1 MTIKEIAQLAGVSSA
16 AVSRYLNGGYVSEG
30 KKEQIRKVIEETG
43 YQPSAQARMLRTKK
57 ASLVGVVVPKINSES
72 ISRIT
77 AGIESV
83 LAERGYQM
91 LLAGTDN
98 TPAKEVEYLRLF
110 ENYPVD
116 GIILVGT
123 MFTAGHRK
131 FLKETKVP
139 VVVIGQRTSHA
150 NCIYHDDY
158 GAGKAMGQAVA
169 GFSKKGVAYIGVT
182 RDDKAAGAAREDGFI
197 AGLKN
202 AGVTLFEENKRT
214 SAFTLESGYESALD
228 LLESKCD
235 IDVISCATDTIAAG
249 AIEAIQTY
257 LKKQIPTNAA
267 DAGARMRY
275 ILENTSIRVTGFGDN
290 QMLKAVT
297 GGIPTIHFGYK
308 TSGIRGAELLL
319 DSIERAS
326 LLAKVGKNNLI
337 KLELTE
343 NNMEIT
349 SKSEEG
355 NVKEDIIISKEGNDL
370 VIGFNSKYLIDALKV
385 IEEEQITMLFNTSIS
400 PCLIRPVTG
409 ENFEYLILPVR
420 ITGN

>member
-16 AVSRYLNGGYVSEG
+16 AVSRYLNGGYVSEE

-123 MFTAGHRK
+123 IFTAGHRK

-158 GAGKAMGQAVA
+158 GAGKAMGQTVA

-257 LKKQIPTNAA
+257 
-267 DAGARMRY
+267 
-275 ILENTSIRVTGFGDN
+275 
-290 QMLKAVT
+290 
-297 GGIPTIHFGYK
+297 
-308 TSGIRGAELLL
+308 
-319 DSIERAS
+319 
-326 LLAKVGKNNLI
+326 
-337 KLELTE
+337 
-343 NNMEIT
+343 
-349 SKSEEG
+349 
-355 NVKEDIIISKEGNDL
+355 
-370 VIGFNSKYLIDALKV
+370 
-385 IEEEQITMLFNTSIS
+385 
-400 PCLIRPVTG
+400 
-409 ENFEYLILPVR
+409 
-420 ITGN
+420 

>member
-1 MTIKEIAQLAGVSSA
+1 
-16 AVSRYLNGGYVSEG
+16 
-30 KKEQIRKVIEETG
+30 
-43 YQPSAQARMLRTKK
+43 
-57 ASLVGVVVPKINSES
+57 
-72 ISRIT
+72 
-77 AGIESV
+77 
-83 LAERGYQM
+83 M

-123 MFTAGHRK
+123 MFTAGHLK

-319 DSIERAS
+319 DSIER
-326 LLAKVGKNNLI
+326 G
-337 KLELTE
+337 
-343 NNMEIT
+343 
-349 SKSEEG
+349 
-355 NVKEDIIISKEGNDL
+355 
-370 VIGFNSKYLIDALKV
+370 
-385 IEEEQITMLFNTSIS
+385 EQIPIEMKLGFRLVGAGPSDS
-400 PCLIRPVTG
+400 
-409 ENFEYLILPVR
+409 ENL
-420 ITGN
+420 T

>member
-16 AVSRYLNGGYVSEG
+16 AVSRYLNGGYVSEE

-110 ENYPVD
+110 ENYPVG

-139 VVVIGQRTSHA
+139 VVVIGQHTNLA

-158 GAGKAMGQAVA
+158 GAGKAMGQTVA
-169 GFSKKGVAYIGVT
+169 GFSKKGIAYIGVT

-202 AGVTLFEENKRT
+202 TGITLLEENKRT
-214 SAFTLESGYESALD
+214 SAFTLESGYEAALD

-257 LKKQIPTNAA
+257 LKKQVPANAA

-319 DSIERAS
+319 DSIER
-326 LLAKVGKNNLI
+326 G
-337 KLELTE
+337 
-343 NNMEIT
+343 
-349 SKSEEG
+349 
-355 NVKEDIIISKEGNDL
+355 
-370 VIGFNSKYLIDALKV
+370 
-385 IEEEQITMLFNTSIS
+385 EQIPIEMKLGFHLVGTDLSDS
-400 PCLIRPVTG
+400 
-409 ENFEYLILPVR
+409 ENH
-420 ITGN
+420 T

>member
-16 AVSRYLNGGYVSEG
+16 AVSRYLNGGYVSEE

-182 RDDKAAGAAREDGFI
+182 RDDKAAGAARDLSQDSKMQVSRFSRKISEPQPSRW
-197 AGLKN
+197 N
-202 AGVTLFEENKRT
+202 
-214 SAFTLESGYESALD
+214 LD
-228 LLESKCD
+228 MSLLWIFWKAN
-235 IDVISCATDTIAAG
+235 VISMSYHV
-249 AIEAIQTY
+249 QP
-257 LKKQIPTNAA
+257 IP
-267 DAGARMRY
+267 
-275 ILENTSIRVTGFGDN
+275 
-290 QMLKAVT
+290 
-297 GGIPTIHFGYK
+297 
-308 TSGIRGAELLL
+308 
-319 DSIERAS
+319 
-326 LLAKVGKNNLI
+326 
-337 KLELTE
+337 
-343 NNMEIT
+343 
-349 SKSEEG
+349 
-355 NVKEDIIISKEGNDL
+355 
-370 VIGFNSKYLIDALKV
+370 
-385 IEEEQITMLFNTSIS
+385 
-400 PCLIRPVTG
+400 
-409 ENFEYLILPVR
+409 
-420 ITGN
+420 

>member
-1 MTIKEIAQLAGVSSA
+1 MTIKEIAQLAGVSNA

-72 ISRIT
+72 ISQIT

-98 TPAKEVEYLRLF
+98 TPVKEVEYLRLF

-169 GFSKKGVAYIGVT
+169 G
-182 RDDKAAGAAREDGFI
+182 
-197 AGLKN
+197 
-202 AGVTLFEENKRT
+202 
-214 SAFTLESGYESALD
+214 
-228 LLESKCD
+228 
-235 IDVISCATDTIAAG
+235 
-249 AIEAIQTY
+249 
-257 LKKQIPTNAA
+257 
-267 DAGARMRY
+267 
-275 ILENTSIRVTGFGDN
+275 
-290 QMLKAVT
+290 
-297 GGIPTIHFGYK
+297 GIPTIHFGYK

-319 DSIERAS
+319 DSIER
-326 LLAKVGKNNLI
+326 G
-337 KLELTE
+337 
-343 NNMEIT
+343 
-349 SKSEEG
+349 
-355 NVKEDIIISKEGNDL
+355 
-370 VIGFNSKYLIDALKV
+370 
-385 IEEEQITMLFNTSIS
+385 EQIPIEMKLGFRLVGADPSDS
-400 PCLIRPVTG
+400 
-409 ENFEYLILPVR
+409 ENL
-420 ITGN
+420 T

>member
-202 AGVTLFEENKRT
+202 AGVTL
-214 SAFTLESGYESALD
+214 
-228 LLESKCD
+228 
-235 IDVISCATDTIAAG
+235 
-249 AIEAIQTY
+249 IEAIQTY

-267 DAGARMRY
+267 DTGARMRY

-319 DSIERAS
+319 DSIER
-326 LLAKVGKNNLI
+326 G
-337 KLELTE
+337 
-343 NNMEIT
+343 
-349 SKSEEG
+349 
-355 NVKEDIIISKEGNDL
+355 
-370 VIGFNSKYLIDALKV
+370 
-385 IEEEQITMLFNTSIS
+385 EQIPIEMKLGFRLVGADPSDS
-400 PCLIRPVTG
+400 
-409 ENFEYLILPVR
+409 ENL
-420 ITGN
+420 T

>member
-83 LAERGYQM
+83 LAEIGYQM

-123 MFTAGHRK
+123 IFTAGHRK

-202 AGVTLFEENKRT
+202 A
-214 SAFTLESGYESALD
+214 AFTLESGYESALD

-249 AIEAIQTY
+249 AIEAIQTH

-319 DSIERAS
+319 DSIER
-326 LLAKVGKNNLI
+326 G
-337 KLELTE
+337 
-343 NNMEIT
+343 
-349 SKSEEG
+349 
-355 NVKEDIIISKEGNDL
+355 
-370 VIGFNSKYLIDALKV
+370 
-385 IEEEQITMLFNTSIS
+385 EQIPIEMKLGFRLVGADPSDS
-400 PCLIRPVTG
+400 
-409 ENFEYLILPVR
+409 ENL
-420 ITGN
+420 T

>member
-1 MTIKEIAQLAGVSSA
+1 MFAF
-16 AVSRYLNGGYVSEG
+16 
-30 KKEQIRKVIEETG
+30 
-43 YQPSAQARMLRTKK
+43 MLRGIITVQLRLDKGLRTIEVDAGDFSGSMRIHPIIVCRK
-57 ASLVGVVVPKINSES
+57 RFSMVIDLQHFAADQLIRRPSIIITGGIRANSIIPAIP

-319 DSIERAS
+319 DSIER
-326 LLAKVGKNNLI
+326 G
-337 KLELTE
+337 
-343 NNMEIT
+343 
-349 SKSEEG
+349 
-355 NVKEDIIISKEGNDL
+355 
-370 VIGFNSKYLIDALKV
+370 
-385 IEEEQITMLFNTSIS
+385 EQIPIEMKLGFRLVGADPSDS
-400 PCLIRPVTG
+400 
-409 ENFEYLILPVR
+409 ENL
-420 ITGN
+420 T

>member
-123 MFTAGHRK
+123 IFTAGHRK

-202 AGVTLFEENKRT
+202 AGV
-214 SAFTLESGYESALD
+214 TLESGYESALD

-308 TSGIRGAELLL
+308 TSGIRGTELLL
-319 DSIERAS
+319 DSIERR
-326 LLAKVGKNNLI
+326 
-337 KLELTE
+337 
-343 NNMEIT
+343 
-349 SKSEEG
+349 
-355 NVKEDIIISKEGNDL
+355 
-370 VIGFNSKYLIDALKV
+370 
-385 IEEEQITMLFNTSIS
+385 EQIPIEMKLGFRLVGADPSDS
-400 PCLIRPVTG
+400 
-409 ENFEYLILPVR
+409 ENL
-420 ITGN
+420 T